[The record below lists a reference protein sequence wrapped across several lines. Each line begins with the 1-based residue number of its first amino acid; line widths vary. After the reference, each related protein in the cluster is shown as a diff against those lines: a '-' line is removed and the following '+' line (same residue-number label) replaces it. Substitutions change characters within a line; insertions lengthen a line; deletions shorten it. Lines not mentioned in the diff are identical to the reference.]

1 MADSTL
7 DYYEGNARRY
17 VNGTVHIDMS
27 DTLLR
32 FVHHVRPGGRIA
44 DLGCGSG
51 RDLRWFREQGF
62 QAEGID
68 ASAALCRLAEAHAGV
83 PVRQSRI
90 EDWTRCERVDGI
102 WANASLLHLG
112 MEAIA
117 AFFGRLF
124 SLLAPGGAAF
134 FSFKSGVSTGRD
146 GSGRFFTNFTGADL
160 RRVLDGHPE
169 LVLLER
175 WESRDKLERAGFV
188 WLNFILG
195 LKPGA

>member
-1 MADSTL
+1 MTPRYLAVKTAVIVASVT
-7 DYYEGNARRY
+7 GSAKANASRR
-17 VNGTVHIDMS
+17 GDG
-27 DTLLR
+27 
-32 FVHHVRPGGRIA
+32 RPGFSISSWRN
-44 DLGCGSG
+44 LSG
-51 RDLRWFREQGF
+51 
-62 QAEGID
+62 
-68 ASAALCRLAEAHAGV
+68 AEAETANDSDRSAFGCF
-83 PVRQSRI
+83 RQNRI
-90 EDWTRCERVDGI
+90 EDWTPCERVDGI

-117 AFFGRLF
+117 AFFGRLS

-134 FSFKSGVSTGRD
+134 FSFKSGVSTGMD

-188 WLNFILG
+188 WLSFILG

>member
-1 MADSTL
+1 MADSTV
-7 DYYEGNARRY
+7 DYYEANAQRY
-17 VNGTVHIDMS
+17 VNGTVHVDMS

-32 FVHHVRPGGRIA
+32 FVRHVRPGGRIA

-83 PVRQSRI
+83 PVRQIRI
-90 EDWTRCERVDGI
+90 EDWRPRERVDGI

-117 AFFGRLF
+117 AFFGQLS

-134 FSFKSGVSTGRD
+134 FAFKSGIPTGRD
-146 GSGRFFTNFTGADL
+146 GSGRFFTSFTKADL
-160 RRVLDGHPE
+160 DRLLDGHPE
-169 LVLLER
+169 LVLLES

-188 WLNFILG
+188 WLSFILG